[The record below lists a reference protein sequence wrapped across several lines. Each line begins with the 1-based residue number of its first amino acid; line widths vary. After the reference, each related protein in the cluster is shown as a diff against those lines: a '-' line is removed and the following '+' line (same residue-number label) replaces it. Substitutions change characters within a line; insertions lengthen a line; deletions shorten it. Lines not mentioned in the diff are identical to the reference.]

1 MGGPRVSRQP
11 VTWLV
16 IALLAASLA
25 GCATTNQAAAIKRL
39 QARAAYDRALQHVK
53 DKEASPAL
61 TAVQEAITLDD
72 SVPVYWNT
80 LGWIYLQL
88 GRPDIAFTPFSR
100 ALQLD
105 PTFGLAQ
112 ENVGVALSE
121 LGRWEEAVAAYRKA
135 IAMATVPTP
144 ETAYQNMGMALLN
157 LKRYREAEEAL
168 RFAISLN
175 PKQEA
180 PYYHLG
186 LVLTAE
192 NRRDEARAAFRRVRD
207 LSPQSP
213 FGQAAAERLR
223 ALGDGG

>member
-1 MGGPRVSRQP
+1 VSRQP
-11 VTWLV
+11 AAWLV
-16 IALLAASLA
+16 VALLSASLA
-25 GCATTNQAAAIKRL
+25 GCATTDKSAEIKRL

-61 TAVQEAITLDD
+61 TSVQEAIALDD

-88 GRPDIAFTPFSR
+88 GRPDIAFTPFSK

-121 LGRWEEAVAAYRKA
+121 LGRWEEAVAAYRRA
-135 IAMATVPTP
+135 IIMGTVPTP

-157 LKRYREAEEAL
+157 LKRYPEAEEAL

-186 LVLTAE
+186 LVFTAQ
-192 NRRDEARAAFRRVRD
+192 NRRDEAKAAFQRVLD
-207 LSPQSP
+207 LSPQSL
-213 FGQAAAERLR
+213 FGQAAAERLK

>member
-1 MGGPRVSRQP
+1 MGGSRVSRQP
-11 VTWLV
+11 AAWLV
-16 IALLAASLA
+16 VALLSALLA
-25 GCATTNQAAAIKRL
+25 GCATTDKSAEIKRL

-61 TAVQEAITLDD
+61 TSVQEAIALDD

-88 GRPDIAFTPFSR
+88 GRPDIAFTPFSK

-121 LGRWEEAVAAYRKA
+121 LGRWEEAIAAYRRA
-135 IAMATVPTP
+135 IIMGTVPTP

-157 LKRYREAEEAL
+157 LKRYPEAEEAL

-186 LVLTAE
+186 LVFTAQ
-192 NRRDEARAAFRRVRD
+192 NRRDEAKAAFQRVRD
-207 LSPQSP
+207 LSPQSL
-213 FGQAAAERLR
+213 FGQAAAERLK

>member
-1 MGGPRVSRQP
+1 M
-11 VTWLV
+11 
-16 IALLAASLA
+16 ALLAGLVAS
-25 GCATTNQAAAIKRL
+25 CASTNQSTEIKRL
-39 QARAAYDRALQHVK
+39 QARAAYDRALQYVK

-61 TAVQEAITLDD
+61 TAVQEAIALDD

-88 GRPDIAFTPFSR
+88 GRPDVAFGPFNK
-100 ALQLD
+100 ALELD

-135 IAMATVPTP
+135 IAMGTVPTP

-186 LVLTAE
+186 LVLAAE
-192 NRRDEARAAFRRVRD
+192 NRSDEAKAAFRRVRD

-223 ALGDGG
+223 AMGDGG

>member
-1 MGGPRVSRQP
+1 VSRQP